1 MASVYVETSI
11 FSYAS
16 ARRAS
21 DLHVQ
26 VRQDDAK
33 RWWDECAP
41 KFDLFISQAVL
52 DEAARGDSAA
62 ARDRLEMLAGL
73 TLIPLNDDVI
83 RVASELLKQHLL
95 PEKASADALHVAA
108 AAVGD
113 VEYLLTL
120 NCKHIAN
127 ALMLPRIYRTLES
140 LGVPKP
146 LICTPQEFFADEP

>member
-1 MASVYVETSI
+1 MSRSI
-11 FSYAS
+11 ISYAA
-16 ARRAS
+16 ARRS
-21 DLHVQ
+21 TNLHVQ
-26 VRQDDAK
+26 VRQDDAR

-52 DEAARGDSAA
+52 DEAARGDPMAA
-62 ARDRLEMLAGL
+62 HERLEMLTGL
-73 TLIPLNDDVI
+73 TLIPLNDEIV
-83 RVASELLKQHLL
+83 RVATELLKQHLL

-108 AAVGD
+108 AAVGK

-127 ALMLPRIYRTLES
+127 ALMLPQIYRTLET
-140 LGVPKP
+140 LGVSKP

>member
-16 ARRAS
+16 ARRAI

-26 VRQDDAK
+26 VRQDDAR
-33 RWWDECAP
+33 RWWGECAP

-52 DEAARGDSAA
+52 DEAARGDAGAA
-62 ARDRLEMLAGL
+62 KERLALLAGL
-73 TLIPLNDDVI
+73 PLIPLTDDVLRI
-83 RVASELLKQHLL
+83 AQELLNRHLL
-95 PEKASADALHVAA
+95 PPKALADAIHVAA
-108 AAVGD
+108 ASVGN
-113 VEYLLTL
+113 VEYILTL

-127 ALMLPRIYRTLES
+127 AMMMPQIYRTLES